1 MIIEV
6 CANSYES
13 ANKAE
18 QVGANRVELCK
29 DLHLDGI
36 TPDDEVV
43 IKTLNKLKI
52 PVFMLIRPRDGD
64 FVYTN
69 EEFTLMKSD
78 IKKLK

>member
-29 DLHLDGI
+29 
-36 TPDDEVV
+36 
-43 IKTLNKLKI
+43 KTSFRWNNS
-52 PVFMLIRPRDGD
+52 R
-64 FVYTN
+64 
-69 EEFTLMKSD
+69 
-78 IKKLK
+78 

>member
-29 DLHLDGI
+29 KISFKSYVLGLGNQCV
-36 TPDDEVV
+36 TPE
-43 IKTLNKLKI
+43 N
-52 PVFMLIRPRDGD
+52 R
-64 FVYTN
+64 
-69 EEFTLMKSD
+69 
-78 IKKLK
+78 